1 MPDTNAPLPPLPEDF
16 DRVLAVVAH
25 PDDLEYGAASAIAR
39 WTAAGKHVVYV
50 LVTRGEA
57 GISGIDPLRAAVIRE
72 GEQRASAAVCGV
84 DAVEFLD
91 HRDGVIEY
99 GIPLRRDVARVVRR
113 HRPDVVVTL
122 NHHETWGPGGFNTP
136 DHRNVGLAVI
146 DGTRDASNEWV
157 FTELRDEGLAPWS
170 GARAVLVSGSP
181 EPTHAV
187 DVTATLEQGIASLHE
202 HRTYLE
208 HLEGSG
214 DPAAFLRSN
223 AEAAGARAGCALAV
237 TFERVPL

>member
-1 MPDTNAPLPPLPEDF
+1 MPEDF

-57 GISGIDPLRAAVIRE
+57 GISGIDPVRAAAIRE
-72 GEQRASAAVCGV
+72 EEQRASAAVCGV

-122 NHHETWGPGGFNTP
+122 NHHTMWGQGAFNTP

-157 FTELRDEGLAPWS
+157 FTELLDDGLEPWS

-181 EPTHAV
+181 QPTHAV
-187 DVTATLEQGIASLHE
+187 DVTATLERGIASLHE

-208 HLEGSG
+208 HLAGWG
-214 DPAAFLRSN
+214 DPAEFLRAT
-223 AEAAGARAGCALAV
+223 AEAAGARAGCPLAV
-237 TFERVPL
+237 TFERIAL